1 MRVVL
6 LILSFCL
13 ISKLSYSQVTLSE
26 LRTSLEKVKNDEDYA
41 FNLYERL
48 ESRSDYTNVIN
59 GYYGIIEAT
68 LAEHSY
74 NPLKKLSYFNG
85 GKDRL
90 EKAIAN
96 DNLNVELRY
105 LRLIIQLNVPS
116 LLGYSDKIE
125 IDKNQIILN
134 IENQKES
141 LGQSFGHIIEFLL
154 ELEISSESQKKKLK
168 LMLNG

>member
-1 MRVVL
+1 M
-6 LILSFCL
+6 
-13 ISKLSYSQVTLSE
+13 
-26 LRTSLEKVKNDEDYA
+26 
-41 FNLYERL
+41 
-48 ESRSDYTNVIN
+48 
-59 GYYGIIEAT
+59 
-68 LAEHSY
+68 
-74 NPLKKLSYFNG
+74 
-85 GKDRL
+85 